1 MKALVV
7 YYSVSG
13 STELVARDV
22 QKLAGGDIEKI
33 EDHVKRSGIIGF
45 IRSGYQASTGK
56 TPEIDPLSHDPGD
69 YDVVVIATPIW
80 ASKICPPVMSFIR
93 KYGTEIKK
101 PAFII
106 THAAADNDYLNLAG
120 EIEKK
125 LGKEAAGTL
134 SLTTREAK
142 EGGSGKIKAFAEKIL
157 NA

>member
-13 STELVARDV
+13 STELIAKDV
-22 QKLAGGDIEKI
+22 QKLTGGNIEKI

-45 IRSGYQASTGK
+45 IRSGYQATTGR
-56 TPEIDPLSHDPGD
+56 TPKIDPLKADLTE
-69 YDVVVIATPIW
+69 YDLVVIATPIW

-93 KYGTEIKK
+93 KYGAEIKK

-106 THAAADNDYLNLAG
+106 THAATDNDYLNLAG

-134 SLTTREAK
+134 SLTTKEAK